1 MSLFRFLFIIEYRM
15 SSTLA
20 FPNNAK
26 LEPYKCTGNPQAHI
40 HTHTHKKKKRLTYN
54 NAVY

>member
-26 LEPYKCTGNPQAHI
+26 LEPYKCTGNPQAQ
-40 HTHTHKKKKRLTYN
+40 KKKRLTYN

>member
-26 LEPYKCTGNPQAHI
+26 LEPYKCTGNPQART
-40 HTHTHKKKKRLTYN
+40 HTRTHKKIN
-54 NAVY
+54 V

>member
-26 LEPYKCTGNPQAHI
+26 LEPYKCLMHRQSTG
-40 HTHTHKKKKRLTYN
+40 TKKD
-54 NAVY
+54 